1 MLESCQSNFGLNKF
15 DYYVQPGVYYTQQTV
30 SNLHSVCRIKRSR
43 HLDLALFASKAAA
56 LIKFQTQTVFAVADT
71 RRSRLMYKLNNR
83 VDAYIE
89 RLQQRG
95 SRVAFA
101 RLAQTILI
109 ICTAFPHV
117 FSSHSVVNFYP
128 LRSHPAFSLALTC
141 DESERERA
149 REEYNFAKCV
159 LFLLRVKLLP
169 PFPFQYGIVASRAP
183 RRPLC
188 CLKITYFAH

>member
-1 MLESCQSNFGLNKF
+1 MLKKAVLGHWPKILAPADNGNVPSTERDILLQYTKSMLKSCQSNFGLNKF
-15 DYYVQPGVYYTQQTV
+15 DYYAHQPGVYYTQQTV
-30 SNLHSVCRIKRSR
+30 SNLHPVCRIKRSR

-149 REEYNFAKCV
+149 R
-159 LFLLRVKLLP
+159 
-169 PFPFQYGIVASRAP
+169 GI
-183 RRPLC
+183 
-188 CLKITYFAH
+188 